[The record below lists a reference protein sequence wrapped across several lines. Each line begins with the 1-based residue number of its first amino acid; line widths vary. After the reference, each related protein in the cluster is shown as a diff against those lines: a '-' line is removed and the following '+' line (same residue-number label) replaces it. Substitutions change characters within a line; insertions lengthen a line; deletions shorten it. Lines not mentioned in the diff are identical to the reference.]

1 MFDYL
6 IPQDNAQYKQEIKNM
21 RKHFREGKIVD
32 VKAGKEFQ
40 INGSAL
46 YPLDMKM
53 RDLPCHAYM
62 LLRRN
67 GLFDDAEYTPYFFKS
82 KTTRDEVL
90 EWMQRWPATWFR
102 PYLRTYMSETSPE
115 TYGMIFCVC
124 WNLVV
129 VEQTKTARDK
139 KQSKLTNAVMILFY
153 KLHALPC
160 QVQNK
165 TWWSVG
171 VDAAL
176 ICYLIQANFENV
188 CVVNVS
194 RDIWDDLLGAFEI

>member
-32 VKAGKEFQ
+32 VKAGEEFQ

-67 GLFDDAEYTPYFFKS
+67 GLFEDAEYTPYFFNC
-82 KTTRDEVL
+82 KTTRDQVL
-90 EWMQRWPATWFR
+90 EWMQRSPATAWKHNILCAASF
-102 PYLRTYMSETSPE
+102 SESE
-115 TYGMIFCVC
+115 FSFVI
-124 WNLVV
+124 
-129 VEQTKTARDK
+129 
-139 KQSKLTNAVMILFY
+139 
-153 KLHALPC
+153 
-160 QVQNK
+160 
-165 TWWSVG
+165 
-171 VDAAL
+171 AL
-176 ICYLIQANFENV
+176 IWANFKNV
-188 CVVNVS
+188 YVGNVS
-194 RDIWDDLLGAFEI
+194 RDIRDDPRGVFEI

>member
-32 VKAGKEFQ
+32 VKAGEEFQ

-67 GLFDDAEYTPYFFKS
+67 GLFEDADYTPYFFKS
-82 KTTRDEVL
+82 KTTCDEVL
-90 EWMQRWPATWFR
+90 GWMRQSPATAWRHNILCAASF
-102 PYLRTYMSETSPE
+102 SESE
-115 TYGMIFCVC
+115 FSFVI
-124 WNLVV
+124 
-129 VEQTKTARDK
+129 
-139 KQSKLTNAVMILFY
+139 
-153 KLHALPC
+153 
-160 QVQNK
+160 
-165 TWWSVG
+165 
-171 VDAAL
+171 AL
-176 ICYLIQANFENV
+176 IWANFKNV
-188 CVVNVS
+188 YVGNVS
-194 RDIWDDLLGAFEI
+194 RDIWDDLWGVFEI